1 MGDDSAMSVV
11 AEQLQG
17 AALDEVIEVLG
28 DAFAGYPVMRFV
40 AGATGDVAARELR
53 LVALFVTRRYRRGAP
68 LLGIRD
74 PDTGALVGAAAMT
87 RPSEPAPSPDLA
99 AWVEAVWQ
107 ELGGDARLRY
117 EQYAATWPQLDPRP
131 HHHLNMIGI
140 RRSHAGRGLA
150 RPLLEA
156 VHAMA
161 DADPESAGVSL
172 TTEFAP
178 NVGFYQHFG
187 YRVVGHKTV
196 VPGFDSWGFFR
207 EK

>member
-1 MGDDSAMSVV
+1 MSVV
-11 AEQLQG
+11 AEQLDG
-17 AALDEVIEVLG
+17 AALDEIIDVLG

-40 AGATGDVAARELR
+40 AGPAGDVAARERR

-74 PDTGALVGAAAMT
+74 PETGALVGAAAMT
-87 RPSEPAPSPDLA
+87 RPSEPEPPADLS
-99 AWVEAVWQ
+99 AWVEQVWR
-107 ELGGDARLRY
+107 ELGGEARARY
-117 EQYAATWPQLDPRP
+117 EQYAATWPTLDPRP

-140 RRSHAGRGLA
+140 RRSHAGRGFA

-156 VHAMA
+156 VQATA

-172 TTEFAP
+172 TTEIAA